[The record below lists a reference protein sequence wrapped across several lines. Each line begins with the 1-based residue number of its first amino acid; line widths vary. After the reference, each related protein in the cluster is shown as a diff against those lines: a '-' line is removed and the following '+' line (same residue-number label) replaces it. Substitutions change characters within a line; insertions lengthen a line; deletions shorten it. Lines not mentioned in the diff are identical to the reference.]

1 MEPVIL
7 NEYLYDR
14 GRGVELR
21 SCRLTVNEL
30 YYEVVGTAWGPPTSD
45 ARMLEL
51 YPITQAELDAV
62 KRYIADNAEALAVKN
77 AEIDARI
84 ERKIE
89 EQDTPEFRAQ
99 MDAGRE
105 RVRLM
110 KVWLDERKQNPDLFP
125 DIQGEPPHERRA
137 RMFREFEVWRGGRSF
152 PILAEVG

>member
-30 YYEVVGTAWGPPTSD
+30 YPQLTTYPPTD
-45 ARMLEL
+45 AELLAL

-62 KRYIADNAEALAVKN
+62 KRYVAENADALAIKN

-84 ERKIE
+84 ARKIE
-89 EQDTPEFRAQ
+89 EQDTPAFRVQ

-110 KVWLDERKQNPDLFP
+110 KVWLDERKQNPALFP
-125 DIQGEPPHERRA
+125 EVEGEPPEQRRA
-137 RMFREFEVWRGGRSF
+137 RLFRAFEDWRGRRRS
-152 PILAEVG
+152 PVMAEVG

>member
-7 NEYLYDR
+7 NEYLYER

-30 YYEVVGTAWGPPTSD
+30 YPQLTTYPTTD
-45 ARMLEL
+45 AELLAL

-84 ERKIE
+84 ARKIA
-89 EQDTPEFRAQ
+89 EQDTPAFRAQ
-99 MDAGRE
+99 MDAARD
-105 RVRLM
+105 RVQLM
-110 KVWLDERKQNPDLFP
+110 KVWLAERKRDPGLFP
-125 DIQGEPPHERRA
+125 VIDGESRDVRRDRMHRAFDEWRAA
-137 RMFREFEVWRGGRSF
+137 RFAA
-152 PILAEVG
+152 PLAEVG